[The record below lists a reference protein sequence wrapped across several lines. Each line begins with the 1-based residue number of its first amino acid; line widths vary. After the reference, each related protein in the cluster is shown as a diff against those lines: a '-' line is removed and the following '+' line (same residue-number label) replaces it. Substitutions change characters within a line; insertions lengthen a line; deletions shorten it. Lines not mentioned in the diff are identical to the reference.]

1 MAARSSS
8 PKHAPRG
15 ERAPLLQSK
24 RDARVVPLRKASS
37 VMMAATP
44 IAFDETANA
53 VAVRIGGA
61 EVSAR
66 LDPSVSPIVARGAL
80 ARGETVVVVDN
91 GGLVVVGALRTA
103 PTPGVDKG
111 EEYVI
116 EAKRVELRAD
126 DRIAMIAGAAQI
138 LVNAIDRVEV
148 IAGDITSRARRVHK
162 LVGRMLHLN

>member
-1 MAARSSS
+1 
-8 PKHAPRG
+8 
-15 ERAPLLQSK
+15 
-24 RDARVVPLRKASS
+24 
-37 VMMAATP
+37 MMAATP